1 MWDICIKK
9 DIHQLHS
16 CLSLSYLPM
25 DYCITTWR
33 TLSLNNCHSRSSMN
47 ATLLQEAA
55 ERLEHWICNLEAARS
70 SPHPPN
76 ASWICFQSSW
86 VQSLTTLVNRV
97 FSHDVMAA
105 ILVFQNNETAAMLM
119 FQTNPVRVELFSYV
133 NSFFCS
139 HKFSQTLATWV
150 KMLYCEISLFF

>member
-33 TLSLNNCHSRSSMN
+33 TLSLNNCHSRLSMN

-97 FSHDVMAA
+97 FSHDVMVA
-105 ILVFQNNETAAMLM
+105 ILVFQNNEMAAILV
-119 FQTNPVRVELFSYV
+119 FQINPERNWTLFL
-133 NSFFCS
+133 C
-139 HKFSQTLATWV
+139 K
-150 KMLYCEISLFF
+150 LFLLLQ